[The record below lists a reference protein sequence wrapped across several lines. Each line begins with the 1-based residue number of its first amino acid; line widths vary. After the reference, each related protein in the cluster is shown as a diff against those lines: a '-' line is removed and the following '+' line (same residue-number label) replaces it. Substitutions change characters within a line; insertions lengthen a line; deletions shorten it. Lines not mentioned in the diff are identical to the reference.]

1 MNCKHVIHANPNAAG
16 LRCPECYAVAVAV
29 TPDAAKR
36 LALHVTYSLKRD
48 AAARRAIKL
57 LADGR
62 DDEGNDAADEA
73 ELWALKAMALE
84 PGNERRIS

>member
-1 MNCKHVIHANPNAAG
+1 MDATERLRQHA
-16 LRCPECYAVAVAV
+16 ECSV
-29 TPDAAKR
+29 
-36 LALHVTYSLKRD
+36 KRD

-57 LADGR
+57 LAEGK

-84 PGNERRIS
+84 PAPIHRSFK